1 MSDLLNSG
9 ASPPGPREG
18 LRPSDSLLI
27 EARGLTKTF
36 RNGATETPVLRG
48 IDMEI
53 APGELVLLMGPSGSG
68 KTTLISILAGFMRP
82 TKGRVV
88 LCGEPVSE
96 LSESEVTRVRRENLG
111 FVFQSYNLFPA
122 LTALDNVA
130 EVLVLKGARRG
141 EARERAA
148 QALEGVGLGS
158 RLGYLPCDLSG
169 GQKQRVAVARALAG
183 GPSLVIG
190 DEVTAALDRE
200 SADNV
205 LEILARQRSSRASVL
220 LVTHDRRLERYAD
233 RVIEIQEG
241 RIAPPTEGG
250 EALGEFGG
258 AEPPR
263 KSRRS
268 A

>member
-1 MSDLLNSG
+1 M
-9 ASPPGPREG
+9 
-18 LRPSDSLLI
+18 LI
-27 EARGLTKTF
+27 EVHDLTKTF
-36 RNGATETPVLRG
+36 KNGATETPVLRG
-48 IDMEI
+48 IDMEVG
-53 APGELVLLMGPSGSG
+53 PGELVLLMGPSGSG
-68 KTTLISILAGFMRP
+68 KTTLISILAGFLRP
-82 TKGRVV
+82 TSGRVA

-96 LSESEVTRVRRENLG
+96 MSEAEVSRVRRKNLG

-130 EVLVLKGARRG
+130 EVLVLKGARRT

-148 QALEGVGLGS
+148 QALETVGLGH
-158 RLGYLPCDLSG
+158 RLGYLPRDLSG

-183 GPSLVIG
+183 DPALVVG

-205 LEILARQRSSRASVL
+205 LEILSRHRSRRASVL

-241 RIAPPTEGG
+241 RIADTGSREGD
-250 EALGEFGG
+250 FGG

-263 KSRRS
+263 ESRRS